1 MNWQGKVV
9 IVTGAARGIGKV
21 IAQHFSDLGAR
32 VAACDINAP
41 DEGLNQD
48 LSKPMAGKNLIY
60 AIMRRYGRIDVLVN
74 NARAALRQKLG
85 DEDEETWATELAVG
99 VTSPYFLG
107 KYAIAEMQPG
117 SSIVNIGSVTSFTVS
132 GESAG
137 YQVAKGACQQLTRVL
152 AQLGASRGV
161 RCNCIL
167 PGAIVKGDHSL
178 KSELPSVHFA
188 APCGYPVDVAEA
200 VEFLTSARFVN
211 GASIVVDGGLTI
223 GDNWQTWQRAR
234 GLK

>member
-9 IVTGAARGIGKV
+9 LVTGAARGIGKV

-32 VAACDINAP
+32 VAACDINSP
-41 DEGLNQD
+41 NEGLNQD
-48 LSKPMAGKNLIY
+48 LAKPMAGVTLVTSV
-60 AIMRRYGRIDVLVN
+60 MRRYGRLDVLVN

-85 DEDEETWATELAVG
+85 EEDEETWEDELAVG
-99 VTSPYFLG
+99 VTAPYFLG
-107 KYAIAEMQPG
+107 KYAIAVMQPG

-161 RCNCIL
+161 RCNCVL
-167 PGAIVKGDHSL
+167 PGAIVKGDHLL
-178 KSELPSVHFA
+178 KSELPNIHFA
-188 APCGYPVDVAEA
+188 APCGYPADVAEA
-200 VEFLTSARFVN
+200 VEFLTTARFVN

-223 GDNWQTWQRAR
+223 QDNWQTWQRAH